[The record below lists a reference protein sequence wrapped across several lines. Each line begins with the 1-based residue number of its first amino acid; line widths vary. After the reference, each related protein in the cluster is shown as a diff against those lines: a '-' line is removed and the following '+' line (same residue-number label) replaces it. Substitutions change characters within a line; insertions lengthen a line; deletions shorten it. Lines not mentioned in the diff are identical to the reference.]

1 MYAAV
6 EREDSGK
13 VVKALLD
20 SGADVNPPNEVL
32 AKNPLCYAIMRRRPG
47 FVEILIDAGADV
59 NSRDDYFDTP
69 LHKVAIVGN
78 VSCFKSLI
86 ERGADPNAVNARF

>member
-1 MYAAV
+1 MLK
-6 EREDSGK
+6 EDSEF
-13 VVKALLD
+13 VEALLD
-20 SGADVNPPNEVL
+20 AGADANPPNE
-32 AKNPLCYAIMRRRPG
+32 AYGRNPLCVAIKRWSNPIP
-47 FVEILIDAGADV
+47 EILIDAGADV

-69 LHKVAIVGN
+69 LHKVTIVGN